1 MKALSDSVFKER
13 KVLKE
18 KTMMN
23 VIREHKTML
32 VIVGVCLF
40 LIELEIFAI
49 AVMKSGRKSMLQVMN
64 TSGAVIYETD
74 GKNLSSFDKYYFEK
88 TFGPFEN
95 YHVKMKTR
103 EVPFPF
109 RAWFTGAIGLPVG
122 FVLLFSF
129 ILKAFAALFYKG
141 KKEDDQE
148 NVSVAFDGS
157 ETRLERWVMRI
168 SRFNIF
174 AIGFLV
180 FCLIFSYWA
189 VPNMITYVGRLGV
202 EALTQYKWF
211 FIGLAG
217 VLLSLIVFIIY
228 LRYLLAKR
236 SIDAQTELEKYRLE
250 LEYTRKEPP
259 IHKLE
264 YVPDNNKETQM
275 ITWEIEDH
283 DEEQDVP
290 GDIDGNR
297 NHSQKYRL

>member
-1 MKALSDSVFKER
+1 ML
-13 KVLKE
+13 
-18 KTMMN
+18 N
-23 VIREHKTML
+23 VIREHKTMI

-49 AVMKSGRKSMLQVMN
+49 AVMKSGRKSMLQVMDV
-64 TSGAVIYETD
+64 SGAVIYETD

-95 YHVKMKTR
+95 YQVKMKTR

-109 RAWFTGAIGLPVG
+109 RAWFTGAVGLPVG

-129 ILKAFAALFYKG
+129 IIKAFAALFYRNKHA
-141 KKEDDQE
+141 DDE
-148 NVSVAFDGS
+148 EAGTITFDGT
-157 ETRLERWVMRI
+157 ETRFERWVMRI

-189 VPNMITYVGRLGV
+189 VPNMITYMGRLGI

-217 VLLSLIVFIIY
+217 VLLFLIVFIIY
-228 LRYLLAKR
+228 LRYLLAKQ
-236 SIDAQTELEKYRLE
+236 SIDARTQLEKYRLE
-250 LEYTRKEPP
+250 LEYSRQGSSVHE
-259 IHKLE
+259 LA
-264 YVPDNNKETQM
+264 YVSNNKEETQM
-275 ITWEIEDH
+275 IAWDVDDSDVEKE
-283 DEEQDVP
+283 VP
-290 GDIDGNR
+290 GEIDGNR
-297 NHSQKYRL
+297 HHSQKYRL